1 MNLKAKVLLLAILP
15 LLIAVGL
22 LTYLGLHH
30 ARKLADQVLAVYEYN
45 LIEAKKQALKEQ
57 MDLAHSAI
65 NIYVDN
71 PELNDAEKQSAVKHL
86 LTKMRFGEDGY
97 FFAYT
102 QEGVNLVHPTIPEFV
117 GQDLFQFQDTS
128 GNLLIQALLNA
139 ANSGGGYHRYI
150 WERPPLMQQEDKLG
164 YADLIE
170 PWNWMFGTGLYI
182 DSINVEVEKVKTSF
196 DTNIRNSFIA
206 VMGILII
213 TVLLIIMLGLAIN
226 MHEHRLADGR
236 LQELVQKFMRLQV
249 NERRKFSRELH
260 DGINQQLVSL
270 KFRIELA
277 LKRLEGEQMPHPAA
291 AELNIAGKV
300 LNDTIQE
307 VRQISHN
314 LRPVLLDD
322 LGLKP
327 ALRALKEN
335 FSERTGIEVI
345 LSYGLD
351 GIEISDDVEIT
362 IYRLTQEC
370 LTNIEKHADANR
382 VSITL
387 RHHADEIHFEIVDN
401 GKGFNARAATRQ
413 GIGMVNMRERVEVMG
428 GTFNVESQLGNG
440 SHIMATL
447 PGKQRRR

>member
-30 ARKLADQVLAVYEYN
+30 ARNLADQVLAVYEFN
-45 LIEAKKQALKEQ
+45 LVEAKKQALKEQ
-57 MDLAHSAI
+57 MDIAHSAI
-65 NIYVDN
+65 NIILDD
-71 PELNDAEKQSAVKHL
+71 ESLSDAEQQAAVKHL
-86 LTKMRFGEDGY
+86 LTQMRFGEDGY

-117 GQDLFQFQDTS
+117 GQDLFQFQDTT
-128 GNLLIQALLNA
+128 GNLLIQALLEA

-164 YADLIE
+164 YADLIQ
-170 PWNWMFGTGLYI
+170 PWNWMFGTGLYL
-182 DSINVEVEKVKTSF
+182 DSINTEVEKVKTSF
-196 DTNIRNSFIA
+196 DTNIRNSFVA
-206 VMGILII
+206 VMGVLII

-277 LKRLEGEQMPHPAA
+277 LKKLENEDGPHPSV

-314 LRPVLLDD
+314 LRPILLDD

-327 ALRALKEN
+327 ALRALKES

-351 GIEISDDVEIT
+351 DIEISDDVEIT

-387 RHHADEIHFEIVDN
+387 RYHADEIHFEVADN

-440 SHIMATL
+440 SHIMAAF